1 MISASTR
8 EKLEYHQSISK
19 AYLSSCTE
27 LGTYLSGAQGVSQ
40 DYEICSKRG
49 NVEAEI
55 RTSATNV
62 LVSIQPQNYNDLMVR
77 SLTQPVIPK
86 PCSLVVV

>member
-1 MISASTR
+1 M
-8 EKLEYHQSISK
+8 
-19 AYLSSCTE
+19 
-27 LGTYLSGAQGVSQ
+27 
-40 DYEICSKRG
+40 
-49 NVEAEI
+49 EAEI

-62 LVSIQPQNYNDLMVR
+62 LVSIQSQNYNDLMVR

>member
-8 EKLEYHQSISK
+8 EKLECHQSISI

-27 LGTYLSGAQGVSQ
+27 PGICLSGVQDVSQ
-40 DYEICSKRG
+40 DYKIRSKRG
-49 NVEAEI
+49 NMEAEI

-62 LVSIQPQNYNDLMVR
+62 LVSI
-77 SLTQPVIPK
+77 
-86 PCSLVVV
+86 